1 MRGCVLERNIRD
13 KVFFCTQL
21 LHWQRF
27 ASSSQF
33 YNQSIRKGCSSFFKG
48 ENWTDFACLL
58 TAYLEVSHFLWVRCN
73 FYLPWEWQA
82 LVFLAVCVLLFLTCL
97 WTTRLFC
104 FLFSACLLALKESHQ
119 LWATAIS
126 LSGTCL
132 FQRLRRS
139 HCKAMNMLQG
149 RTEQDWLR
157 TVTFLCLSLSCMLSP
172 FT

>member
-1 MRGCVLERNIRD
+1 MKMRGCVLERNIRD

-33 YNQSIRKGCSSFFKG
+33 YNQSIRKGFSSFFKG

-73 FYLPWEWQA
+73 FYPPWEWQA
-82 LVFLAVCVLLFLTCL
+82 LVFLMVCVLLFLTCL

-104 FLFSACLLALKESHQ
+104 FLFSASHLPACVKRVTSVVGNSHLPLWHLLVPK
-119 LWATAIS
+119 
-126 LSGTCL
+126 
-132 FQRLRRS
+132 
-139 HCKAMNMLQG
+139 
-149 RTEQDWLR
+149 TEK
-157 TVTFLCLSLSCMLSP
+157 VTL
-172 FT
+172 